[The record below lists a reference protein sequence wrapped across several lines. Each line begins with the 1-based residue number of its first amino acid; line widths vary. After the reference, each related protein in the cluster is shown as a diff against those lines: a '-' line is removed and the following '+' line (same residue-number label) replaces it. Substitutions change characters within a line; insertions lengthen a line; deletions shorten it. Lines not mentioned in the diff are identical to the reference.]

1 MVLCSGCF
9 DGLHA
14 GHVRYLHE
22 AHALSPQDALVVAI
36 APDDYIRTTKQR
48 APFWGQAE
56 RAQTVLALGVVDR
69 VIYQRASTPAGL
81 IREYRPHA
89 FVKGADWT
97 HRLPEDVIEACRD
110 VGCRIVFTDPPGTH
124 TSEARG

>member
-14 GHVRYLHE
+14 GHVRYLQA
-22 AHALSPQDALVVAI
+22 AHALSRTEALCVAI
-36 APDDYIRTTKQR
+36 APDDYIHHWKRR
-48 APFWGQAE
+48 PPFWDQQA
-56 RAQTVLALGVVDR
+56 RAATVLALGVVDR
-69 VIYQRASTPAGL
+69 VICQTADTPASL
-81 IREYRPHA
+81 IRAHRPRY
-89 FVKGADWT
+89 FVKGPDWK

-110 VGCRIVFTDPPGTH
+110 VGCRIVFTETPGTH